1 MRKSTPLDAVAEA
14 HVEALAVNDPLEA
27 TGIGLP
33 GHDHELPDYS
43 PEGTGR
49 WADEL
54 RRTLRLIEET
64 PRTDAVDEVTAAAMT
79 ERLGLE
85 LESIEAG
92 DQFAAVN
99 NIDSPVQW
107 LRDVFDLMPTGTDED
122 WSNIASRLA
131 GMPRAVGG
139 YIETLREDRKSHV

>member
-1 MRKSTPLDAVAEA
+1 MRTSTPLDAVAEA
-14 HVEALAVNDPLEA
+14 HVEALAANDPLAA

-49 WADEL
+49 WVDEL

-79 ERLGLE
+79 ERIGLE

-92 DQFAAVN
+92 DRFAAVN
-99 NIDSPVQW
+99 NIDSPVQ
-107 LRDVFDLMPTGTDED
+107 
-122 WSNIASRLA
+122 
-131 GMPRAVGG
+131 
-139 YIETLREDRKSHV
+139 